1 MDDPFNLQRFVEAQ
15 AAVYPQV
22 LDELMHGEKTS
33 HWMWFIFPQIESRA
47 WAAPRRRS
55 STPFRLQAKR
65 RPTLITPCSDRAAY
79 LNHPV
84 LGPRLVECVNFLLG
98 IEGRTADQV
107 FGDIDAL
114 KLRSSLTLFLAASG
128 GEQVFEDALDKYF
141 DGVPDLRTL
150 TVMIIIFTGY
160 ILPSRCS

>member
-15 AAVYPQV
+15 TAVYPQV

-33 HWMWFIFPQIESRA
+33 HWMWFIFPQVEGLG
-47 WAAPRRRS
+47 RS
-55 STPFRLQAKR
+55 ATAQQYAISSAEEAQ
-65 RPTLITPCSDRAAY
+65 AY
-79 LNHPV
+79 LQHAV
-84 LGPRLVECVNFLLG
+84 LGPRLVECVNALLG
-98 IEGRTADQV
+98 LDGCTAEQI
-107 FGDIDAL
+107 FGGTDTL

-150 TVMIIIFTGY
+150 TAI
-160 ILPSRCS
+160 RC

>member
-33 HWMWFIFPQIESRA
+33 HWMWFIFPQIA
-47 WAAPRRRS
+47 GLGRS
-55 STPFRLQAKR
+55 ATAQQYAISSAGEAQ
-65 RPTLITPCSDRAAY
+65 AY

-150 TVMIIIFTGY
+150 TAI
-160 ILPSRCS
+160 RC

>member
-15 AAVYPQV
+15 TAVYPQV

-33 HWMWFIFPQIESRA
+33 HWMWFIFPQIA
-47 WAAPRRRS
+47 GLGRS
-55 STPFRLQAKR
+55 ATAQQYAISSAGEAQ
-65 RPTLITPCSDRAAY
+65 AY

-150 TVMIIIFTGY
+150 TAI
-160 ILPSRCS
+160 RC

>member
-33 HWMWFIFPQIESRA
+33 HWMWFI
-47 WAAPRRRS
+47 RS
-55 STPFRLQAKR
+55 ATAQQYAISSAGEAQ
-65 RPTLITPCSDRAAY
+65 AY

-150 TVMIIIFTGY
+150 TAI
-160 ILPSRCS
+160 RC